1 MCKNKRYKMENHIW
15 NWIFVVFYFKL
26 YKYNGR
32 ERYGKWQTDRLESA
46 DTYRIFDE
54 NFVKRVHHDIPL
66 TFVKDLNAL

>member
-1 MCKNKRYKMENHIW
+1 MENHIW
-15 NWIFVVFYFKL
+15 NWIFVVFISSYINIMVEK
-26 YKYNGR
+26 GM
-32 ERYGKWQTDRLESA
+32 EIGKWQTDRLESA